1 VSPSPTVLTPGL
13 LPACASE
20 AYCEANSKSQ
30 VPGIANL
37 AEQILQLQQQQSS
50 GQGQQG
56 DGGSAAVRMMNLELD
71 NLTSNTPLASTDLR
85 RVNTYLEA
93 LINISQSSGTSFE
106 AFVDINVVLSIISN
120 VLNPI
125 NTCGWL
131 CISESRKGPSRLL
144 FNIERIAAIIG
155 QDVLR
160 DMVYVQRNIGE
171 LCSTLVIQWYI
182 PLCPGH
188 FGTSTVL
195 IIKISSFQGL
205 KLFHI
210 TE

>member
-1 VSPSPTVLTPGL
+1 MGDFWDQT
-13 LPACASE
+13 AS
-20 AYCEANSKSQ
+20 SMVRLGS
-30 VPGIANL
+30 VANL
-37 AEQILQLQQQQSS
+37 QRLGLERFHCIAVHVQYAHAHTTAFCIFLQFQ
-50 GQGQQG
+50 
-56 DGGSAAVRMMNLELD
+56 
-71 NLTSNTPLASTDLR
+71 
-85 RVNTYLEA
+85 
-93 LINISQSSGTSFE
+93 
-106 AFVDINVVLSIISN
+106 
-120 VLNPI
+120 
-125 NTCGWL
+125 
-131 CISESRKGPSRLL
+131 SESRKGPSRLL

-205 KLFHI
+205 KLFYI